1 MNWKTYLSIVPE
13 GTTERPTDEKLKE
26 KWKDM
31 ECKIKNSNELLE
43 ENVEMGEK

>member
-13 GTTERPTDEKLKE
+13 GTTERPTDEKLE

-31 ECKIKNSNELLE
+31 ECRIKNSNELLE